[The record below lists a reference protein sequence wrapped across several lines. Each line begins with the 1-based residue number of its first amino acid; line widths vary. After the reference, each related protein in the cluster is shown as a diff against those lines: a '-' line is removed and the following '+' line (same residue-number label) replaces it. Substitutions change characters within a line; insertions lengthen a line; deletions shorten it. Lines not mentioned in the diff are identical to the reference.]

1 MFSSILIVIPDE
13 IDDTVSLDVILGAS
27 IELDVSD
34 DVDGSLS
41 KSIVDMEVSSI
52 VNTTGLYGIELVEGD
67 SSVSDDEFDMIVILD
82 FEIEL
87 DPVEVESLED
97 KLHF

>member
-1 MFSSILIVIPDE
+1 LFSSILIVIPDE

-41 KSIVDMEVSSI
+41 MSIVDMEVSSI
-52 VNTTGLYGIELVEGD
+52 VNTTGLYGIELVKSD
-67 SSVSDDEFDMIVILD
+67 SSVSDNRCDLIVILD

-97 KLHF
+97 KIHS